1 MVDSPIPVSTIPD
14 WDTEYGQREAEVVMS
29 CSVCKH
35 YKNAFKHLL
44 QISAAIV
51 LILTGF
57 VAAAPEARA
66 QGLKHISNSYVT
78 PFPESNRYRLY
89 VFGDSLGDGIWAG
102 LYRAFRPDGNIDVV
116 KKSRVS
122 TGFVRTDYFDWNKS
136 LTGILTAEKVHIA
149 VIMVGANDMQP
160 IRVGKKRKWHK
171 LDSQEWRDV
180 YSKRIDRFIKRLKGS
195 NAAVYWVGLPIMRSA
210 KHNNQMQIMNEIF
223 RERAFINGVKFVDT
237 WNGFADQF
245 GRYSA
250 FGPDLNG
257 QVGRLRAGDGV
268 HFTIRGYRKLAH
280 FVEREIRRDMRQARS
295 ERDIPLAGSESEQ
308 ARAFRRSLPSQKASR
323 RQSALEKP
331 KKPAGRMTPQA
342 EARKNAAA
350 SRRITNRAANPA
362 ESTIA
367 LPSADSSVAGITLVR
382 PKISQAALAAV
393 TTRYSPQGEVI
404 ARELESGVTA
414 LASISPISDS
424 NLAAAQRRLPL
435 SQRPYY
441 RVLIKGEELQAK
453 PGRADDFKWP
463 TG

>member
-1 MVDSPIPVSTIPD
+1 
-14 WDTEYGQREAEVVMS
+14 MS
-29 CSVCKH
+29 SCVYKHCKIV
-35 YKNAFKHLL
+35 FKDLL
-44 QISAAIV
+44 QITAVLA

-57 VAAAPEARA
+57 AATQPEANA
-66 QGLKHISNSYVT
+66 QGLKHVSNSYVT

-122 TGFVRTDYFDWNKS
+122 TGFVRTDYFDWNKK

-171 LDSQEWRDV
+171 IDSPEWRDV

-195 NAAVYWVGLPIMRSA
+195 NASVYWVGLPIMRSP

-295 ERDIPLAGSESEQ
+295 ERDIPLAGSETEQ
-308 ARAFRRSLPSQKASR
+308 ARAIRRTLPSQKASK
-323 RQSALEKP
+323 RQSSLEKP

-342 EARKNAAA
+342 AARE
-350 SRRITNRAANPA
+350 RAAIGRVISNRSADPA
-362 ESTIA
+362 ESAIA
-367 LPSADSSVAGITLVR
+367 LPSADGSVAGITLVR
-382 PKISQAALAAV
+382 PKISEAALAAV
-393 TTRYSPQGEVI
+393 STRYTPQGEVI

-424 NLAAAQRRLPL
+424 SLAAAQRRLPL

-463 TG
+463 AG